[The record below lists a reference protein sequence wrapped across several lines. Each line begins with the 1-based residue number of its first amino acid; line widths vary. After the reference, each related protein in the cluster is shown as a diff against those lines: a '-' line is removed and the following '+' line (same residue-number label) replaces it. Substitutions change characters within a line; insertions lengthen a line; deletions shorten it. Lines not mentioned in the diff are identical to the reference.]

1 LWIALGLLLAAAA
14 VSYWVWLHPWLAA
27 PDEPVA
33 EIDRRWARVVAWAR
47 PAGEPGPAGERLAAA
62 LEAME
67 PVAGELDER
76 VAALDDG
83 RLPVLAAASLPAAAR
98 RALDELVGWWRA
110 GGGLPQASGG
120 EPQAGGGEASV
131 CPQPLAAM
139 ELLTLGRLA
148 LVTAPDDAG
157 SERVAAALGLA
168 HTLWTRGRLI
178 ELAVGAQLAR
188 ETAEWLVQRGLA
200 PGPAF
205 ERLLP
210 EAEGVF
216 AGLAR
221 DAVCTYRDT
230 ARQLTGGQPPGD
242 TGPFFSVERE
252 LLWLRK
258 MLADRLHGAAPVRA
272 ELEQLAERFSYRP
285 PDQLPASHLVRLIYP
300 SPLGKVVDK
309 LREHLEAI
317 DQALQRARQNPA
329 SGKTAPGGDA
339 VDPADAADDGE
350 DADASDA
357 ADATEEADALD
368 APHEAA
374 AAQRDTEPDGAPA
387 GAGSADAAAPP
398 GPLRGVQRLDATR
411 FRIERRAF
419 AASAGGMQGLTAGIR
434 VVPSFEQGQA
444 RGLKLHRVQPG
455 TAAAQLG
462 MKTGDTLLRLAGQ
475 PLASPKDAAAAA
487 EACERSERVELELI
501 RAGQALTITYLLE

>member
-1 LWIALGLLLAAAA
+1 MKRWLWIALGLLLVAAA
-14 VSYWVWLHPWLAA
+14 VAYWVWLHPWLAA

-67 PVAGELDER
+67 PVADELDER
-76 VAALDDG
+76 VEALDDG
-83 RLPVLAAASLPAAAR
+83 RLPELDAASLPAAAR

-110 GGGLPQASGG
+110 GGGLPGAGGGLPGAGGG
-120 EPQAGGGEASV
+120 EPQAGGGEPSV
-131 CPQPLAAM
+131 CPQQLDAM
-139 ELLTLGRLA
+139 DLLTLGRLA

-157 SERVAAALGLA
+157 SEQVAAALGLA

-178 ELAVGAQLAR
+178 QLAVGAQLAR
-188 ETAEWLVQRGLA
+188 EAAEWLVQRGLA

-221 DAVCTYRDT
+221 DAACTYRDT
-230 ARQLTGGQPPGD
+230 ARQLAGGQPPGD

-258 MLADRLHGAAPVRA
+258 MLADRLHGAAPARA

-309 LREHLEAI
+309 LREDLEAI

-329 SGKTAPGGDA
+329 SNKVDRGGAAEDE
-339 VDPADAADDGE
+339 VDAADDGDE
-350 DADASDA
+350 ASA
-357 ADATEEADALD
+357 SNSNSS
-368 APHEAA
+368 
-374 AAQRDTEPDGAPA
+374 APA
-387 GAGSADAAAPP
+387 RP
-398 GPLRGVQRLDATR
+398 
-411 FRIERRAF
+411 
-419 AASAGGMQGLTAGIR
+419 
-434 VVPSFEQGQA
+434 
-444 RGLKLHRVQPG
+444 
-455 TAAAQLG
+455 
-462 MKTGDTLLRLAGQ
+462 
-475 PLASPKDAAAAA
+475 
-487 EACERSERVELELI
+487 
-501 RAGQALTITYLLE
+501 